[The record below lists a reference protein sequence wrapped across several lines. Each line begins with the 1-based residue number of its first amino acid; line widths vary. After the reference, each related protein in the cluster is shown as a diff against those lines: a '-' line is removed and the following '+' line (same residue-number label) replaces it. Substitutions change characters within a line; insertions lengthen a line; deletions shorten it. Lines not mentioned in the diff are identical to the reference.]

1 MLTLQQVS
9 AKYQTLCVYFTYFS
23 LGDNDPVMA
32 YLAACTL
39 SSQTTNAIL
48 EVQSGTLIPS
58 PAQLQSQP
66 WQLWTPEINGS
77 SDLISLVR

>member
-1 MLTLQQVS
+1 
-9 AKYQTLCVYFTYFS
+9 
-23 LGDNDPVMA
+23 MA